1 MTWLLPDRENF
12 PVSFGTL
19 SAETAMPAMPP
30 AFRKISRLAAF
41 FSVAMLTAPAV
52 SQAQLYTWKDAQG
65 NITIKNSPPP
75 WYDETGF
82 IRGSRVQVLRYGKV
96 VDDTDWPAEKRQETR
111 SKTAIEEVKRM
122 QSAVP
127 GPRKLDKDDE

>member
-1 MTWLLPDRENF
+1 MSALPA
-12 PVSFGTL
+12 L
-19 SAETAMPAMPP
+19 SRTIAR
-30 AFRKISRLAAF
+30 FAAL
-41 FSVAMLTAPAV
+41 FSVAMLMSPAV

-82 IRGSRVQVLRYGKV
+82 IRGARVQVLRYGKV
-96 VDDTDWPAEKRQETR
+96 IDDTAWPAEKRQELR
-111 SKTAIEEVKRM
+111 NKSAIEEVKRM

-127 GPRKLDKDDE
+127 GPRKQDKDDNE